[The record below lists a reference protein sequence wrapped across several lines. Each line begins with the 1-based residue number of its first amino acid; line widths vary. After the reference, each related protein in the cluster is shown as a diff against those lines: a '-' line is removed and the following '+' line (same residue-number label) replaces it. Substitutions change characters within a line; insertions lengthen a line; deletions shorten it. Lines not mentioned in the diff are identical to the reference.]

1 LPLTKEEIE
10 ELYTRE
16 AERYDSGID
25 AVRRIF
31 GSRYLDHL
39 AQAVDALGIE
49 AGDMVVDLAC
59 GTGLNFERILERAGP
74 TGRIIGVDLTAAM
87 LDRARERVARH
98 GWTNVELV
106 HSDVAEYAFPSGVQ
120 RIISTAG
127 ITLVPEYDLVVARA
141 AKALASGGRLVIYDF
156 KIPDD
161 WPEWRIQIQM
171 RIRARFGQ
179 TRDLG
184 ERRPWESIARHFPVH
199 TMEEL
204 YAGLAFL
211 SVGEKPR

>member
-31 GSRYLDHL
+31 GSCYLNHL

-49 AGDMVVDLAC
+49 AGDTVVDLAC

-106 HSDVAEYAFPSGVQ
+106 HSDVAAYAFPSGVQ

-179 TRDLG
+179 TRDLD